1 MSENAA
7 GSAPEI
13 APEVALKLATL
24 RKSID
29 NLDDALIR
37 ILAERFRLTQQVG
50 ELKAQHTLPPSDP
63 QREATQITRLRAL
76 AADANLDPDFA
87 EKWFHF
93 VVQEVIQHH
102 RAIANG
108 D

>member
-1 MSENAA
+1 MSEQPA
-7 GSAPEI
+7 EI
-13 APEVALKLATL
+13 SPEVAAQLATL

-37 ILAERFRLTQQVG
+37 VLAERFRLTQQVG
-50 ELKAQHTLPPSDP
+50 ELKAEHQLPASDP
-63 QREATQITRLRAL
+63 NREATQIARLRAL

-108 D
+108 DK

>member
-1 MSENAA
+1 MSEQRA
-7 GSAPEI
+7 EI
-13 APEVALKLATL
+13 SPEVTEKLATL

-37 ILAERFRLTQQVG
+37 VLAERFRLTQQVG
-50 ELKAQHTLPPSDP
+50 ELKAEHQLPPSDP
-63 QREATQITRLRAL
+63 NREATQIARLRAL

-108 D
+108 DK

>member
-1 MSENAA
+1 MSEQPA
-7 GSAPEI
+7 EI
-13 APEVALKLATL
+13 APEVAAQLATL

-37 ILAERFRLTQQVG
+37 VLAERFRLTQQVG
-50 ELKAQHTLPPSDP
+50 ELKAEHHLPPSDP
-63 QREATQITRLRAL
+63 NREANQIARLRAL

-102 RAIANG
+102 QAIANG
-108 D
+108 DKA

>member
-1 MSENAA
+1 MSEQSAA
-7 GSAPEI
+7 EI
-13 APEVALKLATL
+13 NPDVAAKLATF

-50 ELKAQHTLPPSDP
+50 ELKAEHVLPPSDLE
-63 QREATQITRLRAL
+63 REAKQIARLRAL

>member
-1 MSENAA
+1 MSERHA
-7 GSAPEI
+7 EI
-13 APEVALKLATL
+13 SPEVAIALASL

-37 ILAERFRLTQQVG
+37 VLAERFRLTQQVG
-50 ELKAQHTLPPSDP
+50 ELKAAHKLPPSDLT
-63 QREATQITRLRAL
+63 REANQIARLRAL

-108 D
+108 DKA

>member
-1 MSENAA
+1 MSDSLSA
-7 GSAPEI
+7 GIS
-13 APEVALKLATL
+13 PEVAAHLARL
-24 RKSID
+24 RQSID
-29 NLDDALIR
+29 NLDDALVR

-50 ELKAQHTLPPSDP
+50 HLKAVNSLPATDST
-63 QREATQITRLRAL
+63 REATQIARLRSL

-93 VVQEVIQHH
+93 VVQEVIHH
-102 RAIANG
+102 HEQIAAET

>member
-1 MSENAA
+1 MSEQH
-7 GSAPEI
+7 GEI
-13 APEVALKLATL
+13 TTEVASQLATL

-37 ILAERFRLTQQVG
+37 VLAERFRLTQQVG
-50 ELKAQHTLPPSDP
+50 ELKAEHQLPPSDP
-63 QREATQITRLRAL
+63 SREATQIARLRAL
-76 AADANLDPDFA
+76 ASDANLDPDFA

-102 RAIANG
+102 QAIANG
-108 D
+108 DK

>member
-1 MSENAA
+1 MSEQ
-7 GSAPEI
+7 SAEI
-13 APEVALKLATL
+13 SPEVAAQLATL

-37 ILAERFRLTQQVG
+37 VLAERFRLTQQVG
-50 ELKAQHTLPPSDP
+50 ELKAEHQLPPSDP
-63 QREATQITRLRAL
+63 NREANQISRLRAL

-108 D
+108 DK

>member
-1 MSENAA
+1 V
-7 GSAPEI
+7 GSTPEI
-13 APEVALKLATL
+13 APEVATKLATL

-50 ELKAQHTLPPSDP
+50 ELKAEHALPPSDP
-63 QREATQITRLRAL
+63 NREATQIARLRAL

>member
-1 MSENAA
+1 MSEQH
-7 GSAPEI
+7 GDI
-13 APEVALKLATL
+13 TPEVASKLATL

-37 ILAERFRLTQQVG
+37 VLAERFRLTQQVG
-50 ELKAQHTLPPSDP
+50 ELKAEHQLPPSDP
-63 QREATQITRLRAL
+63 NREATQIARLRAL
-76 AADANLDPDFA
+76 AADASLDPDFA

-102 RAIANG
+102 QAIANG
-108 D
+108 DK

>member
-1 MSENAA
+1 MSDSL
-7 GSAPEI
+7 SAEVS
-13 APEVALKLATL
+13 PEVAADLARL

-50 ELKAQHTLPPSDP
+50 QLKAEHTLPPSDFS
-63 QREATQITRLRAL
+63 REASQVARLRAL

-93 VVQEVIQHH
+93 IVQEVIQHH

>member
-1 MSENAA
+1 MSEQPAKI
-7 GSAPEI
+7 S
-13 APEVALKLATL
+13 PEVAAQLATL

-37 ILAERFRLTQQVG
+37 VLAERFRLTQQVG
-50 ELKAQHTLPPSDP
+50 ELKAEHQLPASDP
-63 QREATQITRLRAL
+63 NREATQIARLRNL

-108 D
+108 DK